1 MQTTG
6 TSLTDLTAARRPV
19 AVNDLFRILLGAFA
33 GLMAIVFSHDA
44 IAAEEKWQFIAEPYV
59 FMGSLD
65 GNAAIGRAQG
75 DIDADFGDLLKN
87 LKIAA
92 MLKAEATNN
101 RWGLISDFQYLKLGL
116 KKDLEGDRF
125 AALSSKLTI
134 FETEGFYRWT
144 LGDRASLDALA
155 GIRYWNV
162 RLYADLSGPVLD
174 PSARRAADWVDPLIG
189 FRLTVPLTE
198 SLGFR
203 LRGDI
208 GGFGVGSKFSWQ
220 LFAGFAYDVSAK
232 AAITLGYR
240 YLDANYRRGVV
251 NTVDHF
257 VYDAAMH
264 GPELGFRFTF

>member
-1 MQTTG
+1 MQATATTAKNN
-6 TSLTDLTAARRPV
+6 TAARRPA
-19 AVNDLFRILLGAFA
+19 AVKEWFRIVLSASA
-33 GLMAIVFSHDA
+33 GLMAIAFSHDA
-44 IAAEEKWQFIAEPYV
+44 TAAEQKWQFIVEPYV

-92 MLKAEATNN
+92 MLKAEATND
-101 RWGLISDFQYLKLGL
+101 RWGLMTDVQYMKLGL
-116 KKDLEGDRF
+116 KKDLAGDRF
-125 AALSSKLTI
+125 AALSTKLTI
-134 FETEGFYRWT
+134 FETEGFYRWK

-162 RLYADLSGPVLD
+162 RLYADLSGPVLE

-220 LFAGFAYDVSAK
+220 LYAGFAYDISK
-232 AAITLGYR
+232 SAAITLGYR
-240 YLDANYRRGVV
+240 YLDANYSRGVV

-264 GPELGFRFTF
+264 GPELGFKFTF